1 MGLITIS
8 GAMDAIGFG
17 AGVLDQYAIVPEI
30 SGLEDVSKEDVEAL
44 KEIGVHLDEF
54 QKKVKKMC
62 RRMQEIR
69 REARQAE
76 DALLDLSDYLEDG
89 IADIKNI
96 RSKAGNNWKKY
107 TESQK
112 ILIGRTA
119 QVAHL
124 ISILSEV
131 RFLTDEADLREEI
144 KEALGAASELL
155 DELGA

>member
-1 MGLITIS
+1 
-8 GAMDAIGFG
+8 MDAIGFG
-17 AGVLDQYAIVPEI
+17 AGVLDQYAVVPEI

>member
-1 MGLITIS
+1 
-8 GAMDAIGFG
+8 
-17 AGVLDQYAIVPEI
+17 
-30 SGLEDVSKEDVEAL
+30 
-44 KEIGVHLDEF
+44 
-54 QKKVKKMC
+54 MC

-131 RFLTDEADLREEI
+131 RFLTDEADLRDEI